1 MIHGDI
7 NGGAH
12 LFFSSVKA
20 TRKGFGNDSMK
31 KRLKKH
37 AELVFYRLKY
47 EPILYQTLHKGVTE
61 KDISDNLRRTRLWL
75 FYRDILKFYAFHL
88 ESAQIIKKF
97 KIIPIDSKKSK
108 ILNKAYQNLNNL
120 ILIMHVENIFKWI
133 NKWNVKSTSKTV
145 QKHVIYHDI
154 VADSCQ
160 AYKVLKQ
167 K

>member
-1 MIHGDI
+1 
-7 NGGAH
+7 
-12 LFFSSVKA
+12 
-20 TRKGFGNDSMK
+20 
-31 KRLKKH
+31 
-37 AELVFYRLKY
+37 
-47 EPILYQTLHKGVTE
+47 
-61 KDISDNLRRTRLWL
+61 
-75 FYRDILKFYAFHL
+75 FYAFHL

-97 KIIPIDSKKSK
+97 KIIPIDDKKIK
-108 ILNKAYQNLNNL
+108 ILNKAYENLHNL

-160 AYKVLKQ
+160 AYKVIKQ